1 MQDHKVTLSNGQ
13 ILEIQELD
21 GLLKITN
28 GYDTI
33 AEIRSGGV
41 YFFPIRSAVLEAL
54 TAKIPTLEQF
64 RASGRHCAELSKEV
78 HIFQDVDY
86 TAVGRVY
93 MRGYYLE
100 STETWRAS
108 APEMKNIGD
117 WSFCAGSQQLTG
129 TLAEMEEKLYEY
141 AKHDLI

>member
-1 MQDHKVTLSNGQ
+1 MHKVTLSNGQ
-13 ILEIQELD
+13 ILEIHELD

-64 RASGRHCAELSKEV
+64 RASGRHCDDLSTQV
-78 HIFQDVDY
+78 DIFQDVDY

-100 STETWRAS
+100 STETWGLLRG
-108 APEMKNIGD
+108 NVGD

>member
-1 MQDHKVTLSNGQ
+1 MNHVHRIELSNGQ
-13 ILEIQELD
+13 VLQINEHDDRLCISTTSVLLVD
-21 GLLKITN
+21 IRTGGLF
-28 GYDTI
+28 
-33 AEIRSGGV
+33 V
-41 YFFPIRSAVLEAL
+41 YPISISVTQNLL
-54 TAKIPTLEQF
+54 AKIPTLEQF
-64 RASGRHCAELSKEV
+64 RASGRHCADLRQEV
-78 HIFQDVDY
+78 AEMDVDY

-100 STETWRAS
+100 STETWGLLRG
-108 APEMKNIGD
+108 NVGD